1 MDTVCHIITKLELGG
16 AQKITLRTVAHLDRS
31 KFHSILITGGEEAE
45 LDADAAKIPDVEF
58 HRVKSLVRAISPV
71 QDVAAF
77 LALTKL
83 LRRIAPTIVHTHS
96 SKAGILGRW
105 AAWAAGVPVIV
116 HSVHGF
122 GFTPEQHPLMR
133 QMLIV
138 VERWTSRLT
147 QWIFTDSESN
157 RQQGIALGLFD
168 KDRSSML
175 PPGIDLH
182 AVRAVRVDP
191 DEKKSSLGLDRGKLL
206 VGMVAPFKPQKAP
219 LDFIRVAAK
228 ICQRRQDVQ
237 FVLVGD
243 GELRQAIEKE
253 ICRLGLTH
261 SVTLTG
267 WRRDVPEIM
276 KCLDLFLLTSR
287 WEGLPRVYMEALS
300 CGVPVVGTCVDGAE
314 EIVQEGVNGFLK
326 APGDV
331 DGLADRVFWMLD
343 HGEEAKAMGARG
355 LALSRQFDCYE
366 VVRQQEDR
374 YERLLNGLLAG
385 HCPLR
390 SR

>member
-31 KFHSILITGGEEAE
+31 KFRPILITGGEAAE
-45 LDADAAKIPDVEF
+45 LDADAAKLPGVEF
-58 HRVKSLVRAISPV
+58 HRVTSLVRAISPI

-77 LALTKL
+77 FALTKL

-122 GFTPEQHPLMR
+122 GFTPEQHPLIR
-133 QMLIV
+133 QMFMV

-157 RQQGIALGLFD
+157 RQQGIALGFFD

-182 AVRAVRVDP
+182 AVRAVQVDP
-191 DEKKSSLGLDRGKLL
+191 DEKKSSLGLNREKLL

-253 ICRLGLTH
+253 IGRLGLAH

-300 CGVPVVGTCVDGAE
+300 CGVPVVGTRVDGAE
-314 EIVQEGVNGFLK
+314 EIVHEGVNGFLK

-355 LALSRQFDCYE
+355 VAISQQFDCYE

-374 YERLLNGLLAG
+374 YEGLINGLLAG